1 MLIFMGA
8 YDNLSEIQLDV
19 MREIGNIGAGNAC
32 TALSVLLGTMIDM
45 SVPNIQLLGF
55 EDTSDYLGGPDVEV
69 LGVKIDVKADL
80 QGMMFH
86 IVNKKF
92 AERIINTFYE
102 KKLDT
107 LANIDEMDSS
117 VISEMANI
125 TSGAYANALATLSG
139 YVVDIGTP
147 SQERSTVANILRI
160 PLEAFS
166 QPGDKILVV
175 DEQFIIDKEQI
186 TSNMIL
192 VLEGDSLKKVFGKLG
207 VEV

>member
-1 MLIFMGA
+1 MGV
-8 YDNLSEIQLDV
+8 YENLNDIQLDV

-45 SVPNIQLLGF
+45 SVPKIQLLGF
-55 EDTSDYLGGPDVEV
+55 EDTSDYLGGPEVEV
-69 LGVKIDVKADL
+69 LGVRIDVKEDIK
-80 QGMMFH
+80 GMMFH

-107 LANIDEMDSS
+107 LASIDEMDSS

-139 YVVDIGTP
+139 LVVDIGTP
-147 SQERSTVANILRI
+147 VQDRSTVANILKI
-160 PLEAFS
+160 PLEAFTE
-166 QPGDKILVV
+166 PGDKILVV

-192 VLEGDSLKKVFGKLG
+192 VLEAESLKKLFGKLG
-207 VEV
+207 VQA